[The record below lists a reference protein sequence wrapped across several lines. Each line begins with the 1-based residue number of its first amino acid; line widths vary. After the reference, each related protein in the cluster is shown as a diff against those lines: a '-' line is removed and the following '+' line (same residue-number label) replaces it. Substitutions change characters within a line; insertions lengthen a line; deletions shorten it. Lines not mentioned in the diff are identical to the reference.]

1 MKKILFITLAAAVSI
16 LSSCTKDS
24 STEIE
29 DSKKNLV
36 KIADA
41 FAIGSATKVEL
52 WAGAELKTGY
62 QKVFIALSDSASGKA
77 ISRSSVQI
85 LPMMDMDNNGV
96 KMSHSA
102 PLENPESMDA
112 DNTLFPG
119 AAVFTMPS
127 TGESGKWKMIVMV
140 KKEGQTNYGKAEMAI
155 QVKESQP
162 ERVKTIIAADGSK
175 LTIAYISPSTPK
187 VGVNDFEIAV
197 FKRLDMM
204 TFPAEDNYSITM
216 TPEMPSMGHGSPNNV
231 NPTLTKNGHYKGKV
245 NFTMTGD
252 WRINLVL
259 TKEGKSTSCFFDLLF

>member
-1 MKKILFITLAAAVSI
+1 MKKILFIVLAFAGTI
-16 LSSCTKDS
+16 LSSCQKDS
-24 STEIE
+24 EIIIE
-29 DSKKNLV
+29 DPKNNLI

-52 WAGAELKTGY
+52 WSGTELNTGY
-62 QKVFIALSDSASGKA
+62 QKLYVALTDSASGKA
-77 ISRSSVQI
+77 LNRSSVQI
-85 LPMMDMDNNGV
+85 QPMMDMDMNGT

-102 PLENPESMDA
+102 PIENPESMDA
-112 DNTLFPG
+112 SNTLFPC

-127 TGESGKWKMIVMV
+127 TGESGKWRMIVMV
-140 KKEGQTNYGKAEMAI
+140 KKEGQTKYGKAEMAI
-155 QVKESQP
+155 QVKQSQP
-162 ERVKTIIAADGSK
+162 ERVKTITAADGSK
-175 LTIAYISPSTPK
+175 LTIAYINPASPK

-197 FKRLDMM
+197 FKKQDMM
-204 TFPAEDNYSITM
+204 NFPAEDNYSITM

-259 TKEGKSTSCFFDLLF
+259 NKEGKSTTSFFDLLF

>member
-1 MKKILFITLAAAVSI
+1 MKKILFLVLALAGTI
-16 LSSCTKDS
+16 LSSCQKDS
-24 STEIE
+24 DIIIE
-29 DSKKNLV
+29 DQKKNLI

-41 FAIGSATKVEL
+41 FAIGSGAKVEL
-52 WAGAELKTGY
+52 WSGTELNTGY
-62 QKVFIALSDSASGKA
+62 QKLYIALSDSASGKA

-85 LPMMDMDNNGV
+85 LPMMEMDMNGA

-112 DNTLFPG
+112 DNTLFPC

-127 TGESGKWKMIVMV
+127 SGESGKWRMIVMV
-140 KKEGQTNYGKAEMAI
+140 KKEGQTKYGKAEMAI
-155 QVKESQP
+155 QVKQSQP
-162 ERVKTIIAADGSK
+162 ERVKTITAADGSK
-175 LTIAYISPSTPK
+175 LTIAYISPSSPK

-197 FKRLDMM
+197 FKKQDMM
-204 TFPAEDNYSITM
+204 AFPAEDSYSITM

-259 TKEGKSTSCFFDLLF
+259 NKDGKATTTFFDLLF